1 MRVEKSYRQAIAESA
16 PGARNDGVNSDISGA
31 ICCPHS
37 LRQRPACKQI
47 GRRRLISFPSRSF
60 FGRSLARD
68 WLAKNVEESNLLP
81 NEGKLTCHQ
90 LQSVPPKLPMR
101 VLVILLLAGAL
112 SLGVTRGFS
121 QGREKSETIEASSMG
136 TGTQLGQMFGITV
149 ILYEY
154 STPEDRQILMQAFE
168 KGKNQGLVNALS
180 KMRAVGHIAITGTL
194 GYDLSYV
201 RMIPTPTGRKIRFVT
216 NRPITFA
223 EAWADSSSQSY
234 NLTGGEF
241 DINDSDKSKN
251 TGVLYPLAQL
261 AIDKQGQL
269 QIELNQNAWTLVDVL
284 DWKGTPGVN

>member
-1 MRVEKSYRQAIAESA
+1 MPPDKIVSI
-16 PGARNDGVNSDISGA
+16 
-31 ICCPHS
+31 
-37 LRQRPACKQI
+37 
-47 GRRRLISFPSRSF
+47 
-60 FGRSLARD
+60 
-68 WLAKNVEESNLLP
+68 
-81 NEGKLTCHQ
+81 KLQ
-90 LQSVPPKLPMR
+90 LR
-101 VLVILLLAGAL
+101 VLVSLLIAGAL
-112 SLGVTRGFS
+112 ILGAARGFS

-136 TGTQLGQMFGITV
+136 TGTQMGQMFGITV
-149 ILYEY
+149 ILYDY

-201 RMIPTPTGRKIRFVT
+201 RMVPTPTGRKIRFIT

-223 EAWADSSSQSY
+223 EAWTDSTSQSY

-241 DINDSDKSKN
+241 DINDSDKSKS

-261 AIDKQGQL
+261 TVDKQGQL